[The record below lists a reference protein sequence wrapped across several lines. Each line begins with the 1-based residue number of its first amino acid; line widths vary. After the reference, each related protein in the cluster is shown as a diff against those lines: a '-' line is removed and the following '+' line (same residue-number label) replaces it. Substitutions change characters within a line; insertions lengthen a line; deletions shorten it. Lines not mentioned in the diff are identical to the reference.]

1 MKRILILPAI
11 IFLLCTT
18 LFSQENESS
27 EKKDEYKTI
36 FGHDR
41 HNGFYGAL
49 TIGYSEIDS
58 KQAIIFG
65 GRFELITGHS
75 LGIGIGGKGFINESY
90 HNASLNTNIFLAGGY
105 VGLYFEPIV
114 MPNYPV
120 HISFPILLG
129 AGGVSYINQNKDYY
143 HNKVEDSKAFLVAEP
158 GAELEM
164 NLTRFLRLALGVSY
178 RFTTPFDVGTTS
190 TTGISSNELKGFNYM
205 LTFKFGRF

>member
-1 MKRILILPAI
+1 MIRILILPAI
-11 IFLLCTT
+11 LFLLCTT

-27 EKKDEYKTI
+27 EKKDEYKTL

-41 HNGFYGAL
+41 HIGFYGAF

-75 LGIGIGGKGFINESY
+75 LGIGIGGNGFINESY
-90 HNASLNTNIFLAGGY
+90 YDATLNTNIFLTGGY
-105 VGLYFEPIV
+105 GGLYLEPIM

-129 AGGVSYINQNKDYY
+129 AGGVSYITGNKDYY
-143 HNKVEDSKAFLVAEP
+143 HNMKVDSKAFLVAEP

-164 NLTRFLRLALGVSY
+164 NLTRFFRLALGVSY
-178 RFTTPFDVGTTS
+178 RFTTPFDVG
-190 TTGISSNELKGFNYM
+190 ISSTNKISSSALQGFNYM
-205 LTFKFGRF
+205 VSFKFGKF